1 MSNTIDILCVID
13 AVTLAENVQNGSI
26 NPGSQAIPTSL
37 GSYSQSDVYVSMLT
51 EGSYVTN
58 DGGGSELTI
67 TCDVGDNIRWNI
79 TNPGAG
85 VNYSCM
91 LYQFSSASIGTNVS
105 QPICLPLN
113 VNLYINSASPN
124 TGTPTPIAYT
134 SSAWQTTA
142 LAACPSP
149 GVQYSWAFQLINQSG
164 TVLGYFS
171 WDPFIVINV

>member
-13 AVTLAENVQNGSI
+13 AVTLAANVASGAI
-26 NPGSQAIPTSL
+26 PKGSQASPTSL

-58 DGGGSELTI
+58 DRDGSELTI
-67 TCDVGDNIRWNI
+67 TCDVGDNIRWTV

-91 LYQFSSASIGTNVS
+91 LYQFSSASIGTSVS
-105 QPICLPLN
+105 QPICLPLS

-124 TGTPTPIAYT
+124 TSTPTPIAYT

-142 LAACPSP
+142 LAASSS
-149 GVQYSWAFQLINQSG
+149 VQYSWAFQLINQSG

-171 WDPFIVINV
+171 WDPFIIINV

>member
-13 AVTLAENVQNGSI
+13 AATLAAKVASGSI
-26 NPGSQAIPTSL
+26 SAGTQANPTSL
-37 GSYSQSDVYVSMLT
+37 GSYSQSDTYVSMLT
-51 EGSYVTN
+51 EGSYITN
-58 DGGGSELTI
+58 DKDGSELTI
-67 TCDVGDNIRWNI
+67 TCDVGDNIRWTI

-91 LYQFSSASIGTNVS
+91 LYQFSSASIGTSVS
-105 QPICLPLN
+105 PPICLPLG
-113 VNLYINSASPN
+113 VNLDINSASPN
-124 TGTPTPIAYT
+124 TGTPKPLAYT

-142 LAACPSP
+142 LGAVPSP

-171 WDPFIVINV
+171 WDPFIIINV